1 MFGIRVTGPSIG
13 IHTGGPGPH
22 GPPPPAYGGPSGY
35 GGPHGPH
42 GPHGYHQPPPH
53 GGRGGW

>member
-22 GPPPPAYGGPSGY
+22 GPPQPGYGGPTY
-35 GGPHGPH
+35 CGPHGPH

-53 GGRGGW
+53 GGRGW